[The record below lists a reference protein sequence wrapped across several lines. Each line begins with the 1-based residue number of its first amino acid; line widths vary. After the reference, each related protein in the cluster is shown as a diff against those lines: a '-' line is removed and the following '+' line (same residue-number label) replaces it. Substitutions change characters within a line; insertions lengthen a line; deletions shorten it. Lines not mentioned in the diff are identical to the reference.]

1 MVSIITITRN
11 RAKLI
16 GRCIGSVLSQ
26 SYHNIEHIV
35 VDGASDDNTGDVI
48 ASFVDDRLK
57 YLKLDSNWSLE
68 KTYKYGTS
76 NAKASI
82 FVSWTV
88 MMNIFPLR
96 LRNKWN

>member
-1 MVSIITITRN
+1 MEQPLVSIITITRN

-16 GRCIGSVLSQ
+16 GRCIGSVLGQ

-68 KTYKYGTS
+68 KTYKYGYKIRSMTTQFHGRKS
-76 NAKASI
+76 SVYFGA
-82 FVSWTV
+82 
-88 MMNIFPLR
+88 
-96 LRNKWN
+96 